1 MVSAHLDG
9 PAFHFILT
17 ASEKVDQLQ
26 RLVAGRNYLVECTG
40 KKKFVFSFW
49 QFFFA
54 LNLGFK
60 KKSCSNALKS
70 LFLSAKFLIF
80 FFVFSW
86 PNLEIQAKS

>member
-40 KKKFVFSFW
+40 WKEKVCVQFLAVFFRSKSRIQKKV
-49 QFFFA
+49 
-54 LNLGFK
+54 L
-60 KKSCSNALKS
+60 
-70 LFLSAKFLIF
+70 
-80 FFVFSW
+80 
-86 PNLEIQAKS
+86 LECP